1 MKKFIIPVLALL
13 ALASCTAKFDEMN
26 KPDTG
31 LTFDVAQPMYI
42 FGRTLYNGSSNDHQR
57 NFNLNDDMYAH
68 YFAQGLGWTD
78 FWRYNAGWGDIF
90 WRDFYTERLQ
100 EYWLIEDLCANR
112 EDYSCIKA
120 CNDIWNVVLWLRV
133 IDRYGDAPYF
143 DENGV
148 FAAGKGTTLPYSKV
162 TDIYADLIKRLKND
176 VPLLGK
182 GGNQVTFSSYDFLFQ
197 NDWNQWK
204 KFANTLI
211 MRLSMRMSGLG
222 DTYKADFAAAANG
235 CFDNPKDYARISCDT
250 GVWGDYYDRT
260 FNDWSNTFTNCDF
273 VSMLSGVNRGYA
285 IGVVDPRRAFF
296 FKEGTRPS
304 WEKYLQ
310 SIQDQIDKEKAEDEP
325 NADKIKK
332 LQEKLDALKK
342 KGGYDGTT
350 WDGYPFDYTADTE
363 EGIVDGHG
371 GSKSFAG
378 LNMYDVNGLFHY
390 SGKGN
395 ENLAWCYGSYS
406 EALFLKAEGA
416 LRGWI
421 SGSAQDL
428 WKQAI
433 KASMDEIG
441 EFVTRSGGKEKI
453 SASAQNAY
461 IAALPSF
468 GSSKEDQLR
477 SIMIQ
482 KWIALYPNSV
492 EAWAEQR
499 RTGYP
504 DYASH
509 VLTYPAV
516 SASSGVSVGNII
528 QRIPY
533 PQNEYNT
540 NAVNIPEDHK
550 DYNAKNMEKGIF
562 WSLKGEG
569 GTQSATAAPKN
580 F

>member
-26 KPDTG
+26 KPTTG
-31 LTFDVAQPMYI
+31 LTMDSAQPMYI

-68 YFAQGLGWTD
+68 YFADGLGWTD
-78 FWRYNAGWGDIF
+78 YWRYNAGWGDIY
-90 WRDFYTERLQ
+90 WRDFYTDRLQ
-100 EYWLIEDLCANR
+100 EYWLINDICGDEDH
-112 EDYSCIKA
+112 YKCIKA
-120 CNDIWNVVLWLRV
+120 ANDVWNVVLWLRV
-133 IDRYGDAPYF
+133 IDRHGDAPYF
-143 DENGV
+143 DAEGNFG
-148 FAAGKGTTLPYSKV
+148 AGKGTTLPYSKV
-162 TDIYADLIKRLKND
+162 EDIYADLIKRLQAD
-176 VPLLGK
+176 VTALGNTA
-182 GGNQVTFSSYDFLFQ
+182 GQFDFGSYDFLF
-197 NDWNQWK
+197 NNNWNQWK

-211 MRLSMRMSGLG
+211 MRLSMRLSGVY
-222 DTYKADFAAAANG
+222 DNHKADFTAAAGA
-235 CFDNPKDYARISCDT
+235 CFDSPSDYARISCDT

-273 VSMLSGVNRGYA
+273 MDMMNGKNKGYL
-285 IGVVDPRRAFF
+285 IGNVDPRRAFWF
-296 FKEGTRPS
+296 LPS
-304 WEKYLQ
+304 
-310 SIQDQIDKEKAEDEP
+310 SEP
-325 NADKIKK
+325 ATAGNSD
-332 LQEKLDALKK
+332 
-342 KGGYDGTT
+342 
-350 WDGYPFDYTADTE
+350 WDGYPFDYTSDTKT
-363 EGIVDGHG
+363 GIITAHG
-371 GSKSFAG
+371 GNKSYAR
-378 LNMYDVNGLFHY
+378 LNMYEQNGFFHY

-395 ENLAWCYGSYS
+395 ENLSWCYSSYS
-406 EALFLKAEGA
+406 EALFLKAEAA

-421 SGSAQDL
+421 SGNAEDL

-433 KASMDEIG
+433 KASMDEVAT
-441 EFVTRSGGKEKI
+441 FVTRSGGEKKI
-453 SASAQNAY
+453 SDAEKNAY

-468 GSSKEDQLR
+468 GSSKEAQLR

-540 NAVNIPEDHK
+540 NAGNIPADHS

>member
-26 KPDTG
+26 KPTTG
-31 LTFDVAQPMYI
+31 LTMDSAQPMYV

-90 WRDFYTERLQ
+90 WRDFYTDRLQ
-100 EYWLIEDLCANR
+100 EYWLINDICGDEDH
-112 EDYSCIKA
+112 YKCIKA
-120 CNDIWNVVLWLRV
+120 ANDVWNVVLWLRV
-133 IDRYGDAPYF
+133 IDRHGDAPYF
-143 DENGV
+143 DEEGNFG
-148 FAAGKGTTLPYSKV
+148 AGKGTTLPYSKV
-162 TDIYADLIKRLKND
+162 ADIYADLIKRLQAD
-176 VPLLGK
+176 VTAF
-182 GGNQVTFSSYDFLFQ
+182 GNTSGQWDFGAYDFLFN

-211 MRLSMRMSGLG
+211 MRLSMR
-222 DTYKADFAAAANG
+222 FAQAGTFKSAFTAAAND
-235 CFDNPKDYARISCDT
+235 CFNSPSDYARISCDT

-273 VSMLSGVNRGYA
+273 MDMMNGTNKGYA
-285 IGVVDPRRAFF
+285 TGVVDPRRAFF
-296 FKEGTRPS
+296 FLPGSEP
-304 WEKYLQ
+304 
-310 SIQDQIDKEKAEDEP
+310 AESGS
-325 NADKIKK
+325 N
-332 LQEKLDALKK
+332 
-342 KGGYDGTT
+342 

-363 EGIVDGHG
+363 SGIVKAHG
-371 GSKSFAG
+371 GNKSYAR
-378 LNMYDVNGLFHY
+378 LNMYNTDGFFHY
-390 SGKGN
+390 SGAGN
-395 ENLAWCYGSYS
+395 ENLSWCYSSYS
-406 EALFLKAEGA
+406 EALFLKAEAA

-421 SGSAQDL
+421 SGNAEDFF
-428 WKQAI
+428 KQAI
-433 KASMDEIG
+433 KASMNEIAQ
-441 EFVTRSGGKEKI
+441 FVTRSGGKATI
-453 SASAQNAY
+453 SEADANAY
-461 IAALPSF
+461 IAALPAF
-468 GSSKEDQLR
+468 GASKEQQLR

-504 DYASH
+504 DYASK

-540 NAVNIPEDHK
+540 NAGNIPSEFS
-550 DYNAKNMEKGIF
+550 DYNAKNMEKGIS
-562 WSLKGEG
+562 WSLNGS
-569 GTQSATAAPKN
+569 GTQSATAAPNNKL
-580 F
+580 

>member
-1 MKKFIIPVLALL
+1 MKKFIIPVLAVL

-26 KPDTG
+26 KPTTG
-31 LTFDVAQPMYI
+31 LTAESAQPMYI

-90 WRDFYTERLQ
+90 WRDFYTDRLQ
-100 EYWLIEDLCANR
+100 EYWLINEITEGQDM
-112 EDYSCIKA
+112 YSCVRA

-143 DENGV
+143 DEEGNY
-148 FAAGKGTTLPYSKV
+148 AAGKGATLPYSCV
-162 TDIYADLIKRLKND
+162 EDIYGDLIKRLKND
-176 VPLLGK
+176 VTLLGNTT
-182 GGNQVTFSSYDFLFQ
+182 GQVSFGAYDFLFN

-211 MRLSMRMSGLG
+211 MRLAMRFAGVW
-222 DTYKADFAAAANG
+222 DNFKQDFITASAA
-235 CFDNPKDYARISCDT
+235 CFDNPADYARISCDT

-273 VSMLSGVNRGYA
+273 MSVLNGTNKGYTTG
-285 IGVVDPRRAFF
+285 IVDPRRVFWFNQAYKVEKKTIGDEE
-296 FKEGTRPS
+296 KEVMVF
-304 WEKYLQ
+304 
-310 SIQDQIDKEKAEDEP
+310 
-325 NADKIKK
+325 
-332 LQEKLDALKK
+332 
-342 KGGYDGTT
+342 YDNG
-350 WDGYPFDYTADTE
+350 WDGYPFDYTSDTE
-363 EGIVDGHG
+363 STIVKAHG
-371 GSKSFAG
+371 GQSTYAK
-378 LNMYDVNGLFHY
+378 LNMYQKIGFFHY
-390 SGKGN
+390 SKAGN
-395 ENLAWCYGSYS
+395 ENLSWCYGSYS
-406 EALFLKAEGA
+406 EALFLKAEAA

-421 SGSAQDL
+421 SGDPETL
-428 WKQAI
+428 WKEAI
-433 KASMDEIG
+433 KASMQEIAL
-441 EFVTRSGGKEKI
+441 FVNRSGGKVYGPVNTEETPLVDKFADFAAYE
-453 SASAQNAY
+453 SEADYKAAQDAY

-468 GSSKEDQLR
+468 GSSKEMQLR

-504 DYASH
+504 DYFSG

-540 NAVNIPEDHK
+540 NAGNIPDDHK

-562 WSLKGEG
+562 WSLNGENKV
-569 GTQSATAAPKN
+569 QKANEAPVN

>member
-1 MKKFIIPVLALL
+1 MKKFIILVLALL

-26 KPDTG
+26 KPTTG
-31 LTFDVAQPMYI
+31 LTMDSAQPMYI

-78 FWRYNAGWGDIF
+78 FWRYNAGWGDIY
-90 WRDFYTERLQ
+90 WRDFYTDRLQ
-100 EYWLIEDLCANR
+100 EYWLIDEICGDQA
-112 EDYSCIKA
+112 EYKCIKA
-120 CNDIWNVVLWLRV
+120 ANDVWNVVLWLRV
-133 IDRYGDAPYF
+133 IDRHGDAPYF
-143 DENGV
+143 DAEGK
-148 FAAGKGTTLPYSKV
+148 FGAGKGTTLPYSKV
-162 TDIYADLIKRLKND
+162 EDIYADLISRLKAD
-176 VPLLGK
+176 VAAF
-182 GGNQVTFSSYDFLFQ
+182 GNTAGQFDFAAYDFLFN

-211 MRLSMRMSGLG
+211 MRLSMRYSKT
-222 DTYKADFAAAANG
+222 DKFKADFVAAAGG
-235 CFDNPKDYARISCDT
+235 CFDSPSDYARISCDT

-260 FNDWSNTFTNCDF
+260 FNDWANTFTNCDF
-273 VSMLSGVNRGYA
+273 MDMMNGENRGYA
-285 IGVVDPRRAFF
+285 TGVVDPRRDFWF
-296 FKEGTRPS
+296 LPGTEAATAGNS
-304 WEKYLQ
+304 
-310 SIQDQIDKEKAEDEP
+310 
-325 NADKIKK
+325 N
-332 LQEKLDALKK
+332 
-342 KGGYDGTT
+342 
-350 WDGYPFDYTADTE
+350 WDGYPFDYTSDTE
-363 EGIVDGHG
+363 TTIVTAHG
-371 GSKSFAG
+371 GNKSYAR
-378 LNMYDVNGLFHY
+378 LNMYDVNGFFHY
-390 SGKGN
+390 SGKGK
-395 ENLAWCYGSYS
+395 ENLSWCYSSYS
-406 EALFLKAEGA
+406 EALFLKAEAA

-421 SGSAQDL
+421 NGNAEDL

-433 KASMDEIG
+433 KASMDEVSA
-441 EFVTRSGGKEKI
+441 FVTLSGGTVTI
-453 SASAQNAY
+453 SAPEKDAY

-468 GSSKEDQLR
+468 GSNKEEQLR

>member
-13 ALASCTAKFDEMN
+13 TLASCAKFDEMN
-26 KPDTG
+26 KSTTGITKDTASPA
-31 LTFDVAQPMYI
+31 LV
-42 FGRTLYNGSSNDHQR
+42 FGRSIYHGSSNDHQR

-90 WRDFYTERLQ
+90 WRDFYTDRLQ
-100 EYWLIEDLCANR
+100 EYWLINEICGD
-112 EDYSCIKA
+112 EEHYKCIKA
-120 CNDIWNVVLWLRV
+120 ANDVWNVVLWLRV
-133 IDRYGDAPYF
+133 IDRHGDAPYF
-143 DENGV
+143 DENGA

-162 TDIYADLIKRLKND
+162 EDIYADLIKRLKADASALGNTSGQWT
-176 VPLLGK
+176 LGK
-182 GGNQVTFSSYDFLFQ
+182 EYDLLFGD
-197 NDWNQWK
+197 DWGKWK

-211 MRLSMRMSGLG
+211 MRLAMRYGKAE
-222 DTYKADFAAAANG
+222 TFKADFIAAANE
-235 CFDNPKDYARISCDT
+235 CFDSPSDYARVSCVT
-250 GVWGDYYDRT
+250 GIWGDYYDRT

-273 VSMLSGVNRGYA
+273 MSMMNGTNAGYKT
-285 IGVVDPRRAFF
+285 GVVDPRRAFF
-296 FKEGTRPS
+296 FLPGTEAATAGNS
-304 WEKYLQ
+304 
-310 SIQDQIDKEKAEDEP
+310 
-325 NADKIKK
+325 N
-332 LQEKLDALKK
+332 
-342 KGGYDGTT
+342 
-350 WDGYPFDYTADTE
+350 WDGYPFDYTSDTE
-363 EGIVDGHG
+363 AEIVKAHG
-371 GSKSFAG
+371 GNKSYAR
-378 LNMYDVNGLFHY
+378 LNMYNTDGFFHY
-390 SGKGN
+390 SGKSN
-395 ENLAWCYGSYS
+395 ENLSWCYASYS
-406 EALFLKAEGA
+406 EALFLKAEAA

-421 SGSAQDL
+421 SGNAEDL
-428 WKQAI
+428 FKQAI

-441 EFVTRSGGKEKI
+441 VFVQRSGGKATI
-453 SASAQNAY
+453 AAADQDAY
-461 IAALPSF
+461 IAALPAF
-468 GSSKEDQLR
+468 GASKEEQLR

-504 DYASH
+504 DYASK

-540 NAVNIPEDHK
+540 NAGNIPSEFS
-550 DYNAKNMEKGIF
+550 DYNAKNMEKGIS
-562 WSLKGEG
+562 WSLNGA

>member
-26 KPDTG
+26 KPTTG
-31 LTFDVAQPMYI
+31 LTMDSAQPMYI

-68 YFAQGLGWTD
+68 YFADGLGWTD
-78 FWRYNAGWGDIF
+78 FWRYNAGWGDIY
-90 WRDFYTERLQ
+90 WRDFYTDRLQ
-100 EYWLIEDLCANR
+100 EYWLINDICGDEDH
-112 EDYSCIKA
+112 YKCIKA
-120 CNDIWNVVLWLRV
+120 ANDVWNVVLWLRV
-133 IDRYGDAPYF
+133 IDRHGDAPYF
-143 DENGV
+143 DAEGK
-148 FAAGKGTTLPYSKV
+148 FGAGKGTTLPYSKV
-162 TDIYADLIKRLKND
+162 EDIYADLIKRLQAD
-176 VPLLGK
+176 ATALGNTA
-182 GGNQVTFSSYDFLFQ
+182 GQWDFGSYDFLF
-197 NDWNQWK
+197 NNNWNQWK

-211 MRLSMRMSGLG
+211 MRLSMRLSGVY
-222 DTYKADFAAAANG
+222 DNHKADFAAAAG
-235 CFDNPKDYARISCDT
+235 ACFDSPSDYARISCDT

-273 VSMLSGVNRGYA
+273 MDMMNGNNKGYL
-285 IGVVDPRRAFF
+285 IGKVDPRRAFWF
-296 FKEGTRPS
+296 LPS
-304 WEKYLQ
+304 
-310 SIQDQIDKEKAEDEP
+310 SEP
-325 NADKIKK
+325 ATAGNSD
-332 LQEKLDALKK
+332 
-342 KGGYDGTT
+342 
-350 WDGYPFDYTADTE
+350 WDGYPFDYTSDTKT
-363 EGIVDGHG
+363 GIITAHG
-371 GSKSFAG
+371 GNKSYAR
-378 LNMYDVNGLFHY
+378 LNMYEQNGFFHY

-395 ENLAWCYGSYS
+395 ENLSWCYSSYS
-406 EALFLKAEGA
+406 EALFLKAEAA

-421 SGSAQDL
+421 SGNAEDL

-433 KASMDEIG
+433 KASMDEVAA
-441 EFVTRSGGKEKI
+441 FVTRSGGDKKI
-453 SASAQNAY
+453 SDAEKNAY

-468 GSSKEDQLR
+468 GSSKEAQLR

-516 SASSGVSVGNII
+516 SASSGVNVGNII

-540 NAVNIPEDHK
+540 NAGNIPADHS

>member
-26 KPDTG
+26 KPTTG
-31 LTFDVAQPMYI
+31 LTMDSAQPMYI

-90 WRDFYTERLQ
+90 WRDFYTDRLQ
-100 EYWLIEDLCANR
+100 EYWLIDEVCGDQAM
-112 EDYSCIKA
+112 YTCIKA
-120 CNDIWNVVLWLRV
+120 ANDVWNVVLWLRV
-133 IDRYGDAPYF
+133 IDRHGDAPYF
-143 DENGV
+143 DEEGNFG
-148 FAAGKGTTLPYSKV
+148 AGKGTTLPYSKV
-162 TDIYADLIKRLKND
+162 ADIYADLIKRLKAD
-176 VPLLGK
+176 VVALGNTS
-182 GGNQVTFSSYDFLFQ
+182 GQVDLGAYDFLFN

-211 MRLSMRMSGLG
+211 MRLAMRMSGV
-222 DTYKADFAAAANG
+222 TESYKADFTAAAGA
-235 CFDNPKDYARISCDT
+235 CFDSPSDYARISCDT

-273 VSMLSGVNRGYA
+273 MSMMNGNNPGYTT
-285 IGVVDPRRAFF
+285 GVVDPRRAFF
-296 FKEGTRPS
+296 FLPGTAEATEGNS
-304 WEKYLQ
+304 
-310 SIQDQIDKEKAEDEP
+310 
-325 NADKIKK
+325 N
-332 LQEKLDALKK
+332 
-342 KGGYDGTT
+342 
-350 WDGYPFDYTADTE
+350 WDGYPFDYTSDTE
-363 EGIVDGHG
+363 ATVVAAHG
-371 GSKSFAG
+371 TNKSYAR
-378 LNMYDVNGLFHY
+378 LNMYETNGFFHY
-390 SGKGN
+390 SGAGN
-395 ENLAWCYGSYS
+395 ENLSWCYSSYS
-406 EALFLKAEGA
+406 EALFLKAEAA
-416 LRGWI
+416 LRGWGGDAE
-421 SGSAQDL
+421 SL
-428 WKQAI
+428 FKQAI

-441 EFVTRSGGKEKI
+441 VFVTRSGGKATIE
-453 SASAQNAY
+453 AAEQDAY
-461 IAALPSF
+461 IAALPAF
-468 GSSKEDQLR
+468 GATKEEQLR

-504 DYASH
+504 DYASK

-540 NAVNIPEDHK
+540 NAGNVPAEFA
-550 DYNAKNMEKGIF
+550 DYNAKNMEKGIV
-562 WSLKGEG
+562 WSLGGENK
-569 GTQSATAAPKN
+569 TQSATAAPKN

>member
-26 KPDTG
+26 KPTTG
-31 LTFDVAQPMYI
+31 LTMDSAQPMYI

-78 FWRYNAGWGDIF
+78 FWRYNAGWGDIY
-90 WRDFYTERLQ
+90 WRDFYTDRLQ
-100 EYWLIEDLCANR
+100 EYWLIDEICGDQA
-112 EDYSCIKA
+112 EYKCIKA
-120 CNDIWNVVLWLRV
+120 ANDVWNVVLWLRV
-133 IDRYGDAPYF
+133 IDRHGDAPYF
-143 DENGV
+143 DAEGK
-148 FAAGKGTTLPYSKV
+148 FGAGKGTTLPYSKV
-162 TDIYADLIKRLKND
+162 EDIYADLISRLKAD
-176 VPLLGK
+176 VAAF
-182 GGNQVTFSSYDFLFQ
+182 GNTAGQFDFAAYDFLFN

-211 MRLSMRMSGLG
+211 MRLSMRYSKT
-222 DTYKADFAAAANG
+222 DKFKADFVAAAGG
-235 CFDNPKDYARISCDT
+235 CFDSPSDYARISCDT

-273 VSMLSGVNRGYA
+273 MDMMNGTNKGYKT
-285 IGVVDPRRAFF
+285 GVVDPRRAFF
-296 FKEGTRPS
+296 FLPGT
-304 WEKYLQ
+304 
-310 SIQDQIDKEKAEDEP
+310 
-325 NADKIKK
+325 
-332 LQEKLDALKK
+332 DAATA
-342 KGGYDGTT
+342 GNSN
-350 WDGYPFDYTADTE
+350 WDGYPFDYTSDTE
-363 EGIVDGHG
+363 RTVVTEHG
-371 GSKSFAG
+371 GQKSFAR

-390 SGKGN
+390 SGAGN
-395 ENLAWCYGSYS
+395 ENLSWCYSSYS
-406 EALFLKAEGA
+406 EALFLKAEAA

-421 SGSAQDL
+421 SGNAEDL

-441 EFVTRSGGKEKI
+441 VFVTRSGGKNTI
-453 SASAQNAY
+453 STDEQNAY
-461 IAALPSF
+461 IAALPAF
-468 GSSKEDQLR
+468 GSNKEEQLR
-477 SIMIQ
+477 SIMVQ

-504 DYASH
+504 DYASKI
-509 VLTYPAV
+509 LTYPAV

-540 NAVNIPEDHK
+540 NAGNIPSEFS

-562 WSLKGEG
+562 WSLNGT
-569 GTQSATAAPKN
+569 GTQSASTAPNNK

>member
-26 KPDTG
+26 KPTTG
-31 LTFDVAQPMYI
+31 LTMDSAQPMYI

-78 FWRYNAGWGDIF
+78 FWRYNAGWGDIY
-90 WRDFYTERLQ
+90 WRDFYTDRLQ
-100 EYWLIEDLCANR
+100 EYWLIDEICGDQA
-112 EDYSCIKA
+112 EYKCIKA
-120 CNDIWNVVLWLRV
+120 ANDVWNVVLWLRV
-133 IDRYGDAPYF
+133 IDRHGDAPYF
-143 DENGV
+143 DAEGK
-148 FAAGKGTTLPYSKV
+148 FGAGKGTTLPYSKV
-162 TDIYADLIKRLKND
+162 EDIYADLISRLKAD
-176 VPLLGK
+176 VAAF
-182 GGNQVTFSSYDFLFQ
+182 GNTAGQFDFAAYDFLFN

-211 MRLSMRMSGLG
+211 MRLSMRYSKT
-222 DTYKADFAAAANG
+222 DKFKADFVAAAGG
-235 CFDNPKDYARISCDT
+235 CFDSPSDYARISCDT

-273 VSMLSGVNRGYA
+273 MDMMNGTNKGYKT
-285 IGVVDPRRAFF
+285 GVVDPRRAFF
-296 FKEGTRPS
+296 FLPGT
-304 WEKYLQ
+304 
-310 SIQDQIDKEKAEDEP
+310 
-325 NADKIKK
+325 
-332 LQEKLDALKK
+332 DAATA
-342 KGGYDGTT
+342 GNSN
-350 WDGYPFDYTADTE
+350 WDGYPFDYTSDTE
-363 EGIVDGHG
+363 RTVVTEHG
-371 GSKSFAG
+371 GQKSFAR

-390 SGKGN
+390 SGAGN
-395 ENLAWCYGSYS
+395 ENLSWCYSSYS
-406 EALFLKAEGA
+406 EALFLKAEAA

-421 SGSAQDL
+421 SGNAEDL

-441 EFVTRSGGKEKI
+441 VFVTRSGGKNTI
-453 SASAQNAY
+453 STDEQNAY
-461 IAALPSF
+461 IAALPAF
-468 GSSKEDQLR
+468 GSNKEEQLR
-477 SIMIQ
+477 SIMVQ

-504 DYASH
+504 DYASKI
-509 VLTYPAV
+509 LTYPAV

-540 NAVNIPEDHK
+540 NAGNIPEDHK

>member
-1 MKKFIIPVLALL
+1 MKKYIIPVLALL

-26 KPDTG
+26 TPTTG
-31 LTFDVAQPMYI
+31 LTMESAQPMYI

-78 FWRYNAGWGDIF
+78 FWRYNAGWGDIY
-90 WRDFYTERLQ
+90 WRDFYTDRLQ
-100 EYWLIEDLCANR
+100 EYWLINDICGDE
-112 EDYSCIKA
+112 EQYKCIKA
-120 CNDIWNVVLWLRV
+120 ANDVWNVVLWLRV
-133 IDRYGDAPYF
+133 IDRHGDAPYF
-143 DENGV
+143 DEEGK
-148 FAAGKGTTLPYSKV
+148 FGAGKGTTLPYSKV
-162 TDIYADLIKRLKND
+162 EDIYADLIKRLQAD
-176 VPLLGK
+176 VTALGNTA
-182 GGNQVTFSSYDFLFQ
+182 GQWNFGSYDFLFN

-211 MRLSMRMSGLG
+211 MRLSMRLSGVY
-222 DTYKADFAAAANG
+222 DNHKADFVAAASA
-235 CFDNPKDYARISCDT
+235 CFDKPTDYARISCDT

-260 FNDWSNTFTNCDF
+260 FNDWANTFTNCDF
-273 VSMLSGVNRGYA
+273 MDMMNGENRGYA
-285 IGVVDPRRAFF
+285 TGVVDPRRDFWF
-296 FKEGTRPS
+296 LPGTEAATAGNS
-304 WEKYLQ
+304 
-310 SIQDQIDKEKAEDEP
+310 
-325 NADKIKK
+325 N
-332 LQEKLDALKK
+332 
-342 KGGYDGTT
+342 
-350 WDGYPFDYTADTE
+350 WDGYPFDYTSDTE
-363 EGIVDGHG
+363 TTIVTAHG
-371 GSKSFAG
+371 GNKSYAR
-378 LNMYDVNGLFHY
+378 LNMYDVNGFFHY
-390 SGKGN
+390 SGKGK
-395 ENLAWCYGSYS
+395 ENLSWCYSSYS
-406 EALFLKAEGA
+406 EALFLKAEAA

-421 SGSAQDL
+421 NGNAEDL

-433 KASMDEIG
+433 KASMDEVSA
-441 EFVTRSGGKEKI
+441 FVTLSGGTVTI
-453 SASAQNAY
+453 SAPEKDAY

-468 GSSKEDQLR
+468 GSNKEEQLR

-516 SASSGVSVGNII
+516 SASSGVNVGNII

-533 PQNEYNT
+533 PENEYNT
-540 NAVNIPEDHK
+540 NAGNIPADHS

-562 WSLKGEG
+562 WSLNGEG
-569 GTQSATAAPKN
+569 ETQSATASPKN